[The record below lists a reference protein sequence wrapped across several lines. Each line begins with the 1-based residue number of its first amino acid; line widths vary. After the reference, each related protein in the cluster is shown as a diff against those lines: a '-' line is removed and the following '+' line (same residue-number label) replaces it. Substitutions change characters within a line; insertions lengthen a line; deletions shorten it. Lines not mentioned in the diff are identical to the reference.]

1 MAIRL
6 DLRETKK
13 ISLKVET
20 LFFSVSE
27 DINFVVVVE

>member
-13 ISLKVET
+13 IGLETET

-27 DINFVVVVE
+27 DISFVVVVE